1 MASAPPPPPSPL
13 VFGVL
18 ALQGGFLEHV
28 SHLRRLGLRA
38 ERVLSVRTPE
48 QLARVDA
55 LVIPGG
61 ESTAIGNLAAQAGL
75 LEPLREWVRARRPTW
90 GTCAGLVMLAERA
103 EGTKAGGQPLLGGLD
118 ATVSRNFFGAQL
130 ASFEAPLEVAEAE
143 AAALRDAGDSAGAAA
158 AAAVAAAA
166 GAAAPPAFVGVFIRA
181 PAILEHGA
189 GVTPVA
195 WVSRAAGGG
204 ARVLV
209 AARVG
214 DHLLAT
220 AFHPELT
227 PSVGFH
233 RLFAGMAARAAG
245 RPLALESGGGGRL
258 PGAGDGDGVSGAGPL
273 QAGASAVDADI
284 AARRVR

>member
-28 SHLRRLGLRA
+28 SHLRCLGLRA

-118 ATVSRNFFGAQL
+118 ATVSRNYFGAQL

-143 AAALRDAGDSAGAAA
+143 AAALRDAGDS
-158 AAAVAAAA
+158 A

-258 PGAGDGDGVSGAGPL
+258 SGAGAGDGVSGAGPL
-273 QAGASAVDADI
+273 QAGASVVDADI

>member
-1 MASAPPPPPSPL
+1 MSSAPALSPL

-158 AAAVAAAA
+158 
-166 GAAAPPAFVGVFIRA
+166 PPAFVGVFIRA

>member
-28 SHLRRLGLRA
+28 SHLRRLGVRA

-158 AAAVAAAA
+158 
-166 GAAAPPAFVGVFIRA
+166 PPAFVGVFIRA

-233 RLFAGMAARAAG
+233 RLFAGMAARAVG
-245 RPLALESGGGGRL
+245 RPLALESSGGGRL
-258 PGAGDGDGVSGAGPL
+258 SGAGDGDGVSGAGPL

>member
-158 AAAVAAAA
+158 
-166 GAAAPPAFVGVFIRA
+166 PPAFVGVFIRA

-245 RPLALESGGGGRL
+245 RPLALESSGGGRL
-258 PGAGDGDGVSGAGPL
+258 SGAGDGDGVSGAGPL